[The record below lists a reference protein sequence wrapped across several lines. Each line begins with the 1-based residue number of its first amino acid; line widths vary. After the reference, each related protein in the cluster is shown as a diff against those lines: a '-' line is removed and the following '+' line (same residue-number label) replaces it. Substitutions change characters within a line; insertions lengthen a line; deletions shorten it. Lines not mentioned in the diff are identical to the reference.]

1 MSPKHIDNITDPK
14 RRAIAP
20 YNFVELPEKV
30 VEAQPLPE
38 QNCYHDYS
46 EHLINGE
53 TVKIKRHTGKIEC
66 TLTTESPLYTRC
78 GLTPDNFSK
87 YSEPPIHKTK
97 EERERWEK
105 EEKAKWEKE
114 RKEVLAPFF
123 SYPNHKLPVILGSSI
138 RGMLRTL
145 VEIVSFSKI
154 ERVTDK
160 KQFYRSLGDPALRE
174 IYQAN
179 FVENLT
185 DVEVPPN
192 SKADGYRSKVH
203 AGFLRKRGN
212 SYVIEECGYGRI
224 DRNVINKVISNQPNI
239 PTKPLYQGSSP
250 SKTPSWTYQ
259 HQKIYVDIEPLEQD
273 HFFIQQTNRNGKQRH
288 PDLYLRFRKVHS
300 ASCNPG
306 AGLQKGTLVIT
317 GDMQHKHLEFV
328 FLDERL
334 NEYPVDEEII
344 RRFQDDDQIT
354 KWQEKA
360 YPKDKPSRGSRE
372 QDGYLRDGEPVFFL
386 LNNDNTVR
394 FFGRSQMFRLP
405 YNNSPLDFVPLRL
418 RFPNFQVLVMYF
430 KMLFS
435 NHQSVEYATLIALF
449 PCFLDIADAIFG
461 FIGDQKLN
469 NLKAYASRVFIT
481 DGILKQNQKEKVQ
494 ASLGKEPE
502 PILLSSPKPTTF
514 QHYLVQR
521 KETQAHQKKL
531 KHYASQPP
539 TDTQEGETVIRGH
552 KLYWHKKY
560 KKQEI
565 PENADSQTSLVKPI
579 DPGIQFKFDIH
590 FENLSNVELGT
601 LLWVLSLSSD
611 KSQQLETGKTDEK
624 YCFSLGMGKPLGMG
638 AVKIYYDLHLSA
650 RTARYSQLFNGNEWS
665 QDEKD
670 QDEVNQAEINCI
682 SEFEKYVLDRISEN
696 DYPTQHNRE
705 HLEHLKQIPRI
716 EMLLA
721 MLRCDKTPSVD
732 QTRYMEIECNPS
744 QKNCISKPK
753 KDGKVNEYA
762 DRPVLPYPLD
772 IIGLPDNRRL
782 NNSPSSPSKSGGSGG
797 ASGSSGSTSKPILK
811 GQNKGKPI
819 KKSQQPQKQTKPKDN
834 SGGSNSDVLAR
845 PPKPNS

>member
-123 SYPNHKLPVILGSSI
+123 SYPYNKLPVIPGSSI

-192 SKADGYRSKVH
+192 PKADGYRSKVH

-224 DRNVINKVISNQPNI
+224 DRNVINKVIPNQPNI

-300 ASCNPG
+300 ASCNP
-306 AGLQKGTLVIT
+306 APGLQKGTLVIT

-394 FFGRSQMFRLP
+394 FFGRAQMFRLP
-405 YNNSPLDFVPLRL
+405 YEHSPLKFVPPKLRDTSL
-418 RFPNFQVLVMYF
+418 
-430 KMLFS
+430 
-435 NHQSVEYATLIALF
+435 T
-449 PCFLDIADAIFG
+449 DIAEAIFG
-461 FIGDQKLN
+461 YVDGK
-469 NLKAYASRVFIT
+469 KPRKEAYASRVFIT
-481 DGILKQNQKEKVQ
+481 DATLQPNQDKKVKS
-494 ASLGKEPE
+494 SLDKEPDK
-502 PILLSSPKPTTF
+502 ILLSSPKPTTF
-514 QHYLVQR
+514 QHYLVQ
-521 KETQAHQKKL
+521 TSDKKPEL

-565 PENADSQTSLVKPI
+565 PENADSQTSLIKPI
-579 DPGIQFKFDIH
+579 DPGIKFTFDIH
-590 FENLSNVELGT
+590 FENLSDIELGA
-601 LLWVLSLSSD
+601 LLWVLSLSRD
-611 KSQQLETGKTDEK
+611 KSQPLETDKTKEK

-638 AVKIYYDLHLSA
+638 AVKIDYDLHLSD
-650 RTARYSQLFNGNEWS
+650 RTSRYSNLFDG
-665 QDEKD
+665 D
-670 QDEVNQAEINCI
+670 QWKTGQENQAETAKHEKDCVKAFEDFMFDPEKGI
-682 SEFEKYVLDRISEN
+682 SDKDRERPDKTKATS
-696 DYPTQHNRE
+696 
-705 HLEHLKQIPRI
+705 LKETRRI

-721 MLRCDKTPSVD
+721 MLRCDDKTPNAD
-732 QTRYMEIECNPS
+732 QTRYMTIEA
-744 QKNCISKPK
+744 K
-753 KDGKVNEYA
+753 EYQN
-762 DRPVLPYPLD
+762 RPVLPTPLQVSNPN
-772 IIGLPDNRRL
+772 GT
-782 NNSPSSPSKSGGSGG
+782 
-797 ASGSSGSTSKPILK
+797 SGSSSITPKPVLKGKDKGSKPIIK
-811 GQNKGKPI
+811 TDQQVQQKP
-819 KKSQQPQKQTKPKDN
+819 KPKDN
-834 SGGSNSDVLAR
+834 FEGSNSDVLAR
-845 PPKPNS
+845 PPKPNR